1 MSDSRQHF
9 DPYAILAAIERHRV
23 SYVLIGGFARIL
35 QGTEE
40 TTYGLDLCPSL
51 RAESLRRLARA
62 IDDLGAE
69 RVDRRP
75 LVLEDA
81 IRDKPLIPLHSS
93 AGELELVPE
102 PAGTRGYDD
111 LRRAAT
117 REPIGKG
124 LRPSVASIGD
134 LARMAAALG
143 REQDV
148 EPLRQ
153 LRYLRELERSLVRG
167 IER

>member
-111 LRRAAT
+111 LCRAAT

>member
-1 MSDSRQHF
+1 VSGDHEGF
-9 DPYAILAAIERHRV
+9 DPYAILDALERHRV
-23 SYVLIGGFARIL
+23 SYVMIGGFARIL

-40 TTYGLDLCPSL
+40 VTHGFDLCPSL
-51 RAESLRRLARA
+51 RTENVRRLALA
-62 IDDLGAE
+62 LDDLDAE
-69 RVDRRP
+69 RVDREP
-75 LVLEDA
+75 LVLEEA
-81 IRDKPLIPLHSS
+81 IREGPLIPLCSA
-93 AGELELVPE
+93 AGELKLVPE
-102 PAGTRGYDD
+102 PGGTRGYDD

-143 REQDV
+143 REQDI

-153 LRYLRELERSLVRG
+153 LRYLRELERRLVRG